1 MSAYATHD
9 EHKSGEDAVGELYN
23 PYDSVKKRPSSIDL
37 ALELEHQLGSESTP
51 ATPANPYGGNA
62 RPQSLD
68 PHILASII
76 IQLRH
81 SLSEMTKERDELQHM
96 LSVATSQAADVKDTL
111 QYMEE
116 KCMKLEDELEDAK
129 KRMADDET
137 AITMLRSKVEES
149 RFVSL
154 LLVDSGVLICGI
166 DAAS

>member
-23 PYDSVKKRPSSIDL
+23 PYDTVKKRPSSIDL
-37 ALELEHQLGSESTP
+37 ALELEHQLGSESNP
-51 ATPANPYGGNA
+51 ATPANPYGGNV

-68 PHILASII
+68 PHILASIVM
-76 IQLRH
+76 QLRQ

-116 KCMKLEDELEDAK
+116 KCMKLEEELEDAK

-137 AITMLRSKVEES
+137 AISMLRSKVEES
-149 RFVSL
+149 RSVPL
-154 LLVDSGVLICGI
+154 LLTYLTF
-166 DAAS
+166 